1 MKGRARGKTGALN
14 TMVLSG
20 TYRASC
26 AAEPLVTGVRT
37 AREETVGWGG
47 GAGSV

>member
-1 MKGRARGKTGALN
+1 MGRPEALN

-20 TYRASC
+20 TYRAPC

-37 AREETVGWGG
+37 AREEAVCRGVG
-47 GAGSV
+47 GSK